1 MREFFLHNS
10 QIPILNQSVR
20 FQLYKKECHLLS
32 DKLESMEI
40 STPEGFNDKPE
51 GGFFSG
57 VNFVISIELNID

>member
-32 DKLESMEI
+32 DKLEN
-40 STPEGFNDKPE
+40 GKFNPR
-51 GGFFSG
+51 G
-57 VNFVISIELNID
+57 IQ